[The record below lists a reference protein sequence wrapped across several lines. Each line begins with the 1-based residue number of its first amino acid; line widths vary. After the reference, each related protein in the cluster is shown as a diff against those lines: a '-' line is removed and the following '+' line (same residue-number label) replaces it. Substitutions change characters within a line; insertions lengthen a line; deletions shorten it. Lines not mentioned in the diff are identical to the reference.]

1 MVYPICVHVKEL
13 CILFVSTLKIGV
25 SYFNPQFG
33 LHFYLTR
40 FVSFHELKRAKNL
53 KTRDSISFG
62 RKMKKIENFFFLF
75 VGRRKKEELHFPGL
89 AESLN

>member
-25 SYFNPQFG
+25 SYFNPHSVYTFISLG
-33 LHFYLTR
+33 
-40 FVSFHELKRAKNL
+40 SFHELKRAKNL